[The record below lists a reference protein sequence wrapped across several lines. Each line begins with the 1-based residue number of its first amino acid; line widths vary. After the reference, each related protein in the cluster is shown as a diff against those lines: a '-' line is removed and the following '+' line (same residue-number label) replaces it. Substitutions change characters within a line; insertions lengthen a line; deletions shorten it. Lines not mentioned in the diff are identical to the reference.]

1 MRWTGARTAAGRG
14 AHARAGA
21 QVLTSELFGL
31 RHMASN
37 QSVVHVAPTLGNLA
51 LATYLA
57 GGLYQRTGRANGD
70 PPGTCRG
77 GGCYRRAPR
86 RPRRRRCAP
95 CRGRPAPRGRRPA
108 RPCCDRRRAAPW
120 DGGPALPRPAA
131 PVRGSAGGAL
141 RRHAGGGRQGHIPG
155 HRGAGGAAGGRLD
168 GALPAHPAAV
178 PRRVCG
184 AQARRRALT
193 CCAPR
198 RRADVRGQLARMPRG
213 LPRKPR
219 PPRVEAH
226 VLDIPL
232 YVASREADKL

>member
-1 MRWTGARTAAGRG
+1 VHEVPASRAPPRRLAHAPDWAPRRRRAG

-86 RPRRRRCAP
+86 RPRRGRHAP
-95 CRGRPAPRGRRPA
+95 CRGSPAPRGR
-108 RPCCDRRRAAPW
+108 
-120 DGGPALPRPAA
+120 
-131 PVRGSAGGAL
+131 
-141 RRHAGGGRQGHIPG
+141 
-155 HRGAGGAAGGRLD
+155 
-168 GALPAHPAAV
+168 
-178 PRRVCG
+178 
-184 AQARRRALT
+184 
-193 CCAPR
+193 
-198 RRADVRGQLARMPRG
+198 
-213 LPRKPR
+213 
-219 PPRVEAH
+219 
-226 VLDIPL
+226 
-232 YVASREADKL
+232 